1 MCDLEKM
8 KDLTKDIIE
17 TLNTEEENK
26 NKETDN
32 EENKADDENI
42 DKPNFSFMGMKPI
55 DVAKFLIDDS
65 YTVYGVFLF
74 PQVKKKV
81 FTIDDLREIAEYL
94 TTYCNHNHDKTDL
107 LEEFGKMLIQSKDK
121 IL

>member
-8 KDLTKDIIE
+8 KDLTKDI
-17 TLNTEEENK
+17 LNTEENK

-94 TTYCNHNHDKTDL
+94 TTYCNHNQDKTDL

>member
-32 EENKADDENI
+32 EENKANEENT
-42 DKPNFSFMGMKPI
+42 DKPNFSFVGMKPI
-55 DVAKFLIDDS
+55 DVVKLLIDDS
-65 YTVYGVFLF
+65 YTIPGAFLF
-74 PQVKKKV
+74 PATQKKV
-81 FTIDDLREIAEYL
+81 FSIDDLREIAEYL
-94 TTYCNHNHDKTDL
+94 TTYCNHNHDKVDL
-107 LEEFGKMLIQSKDK
+107 LEEFGKMLIQSKYK